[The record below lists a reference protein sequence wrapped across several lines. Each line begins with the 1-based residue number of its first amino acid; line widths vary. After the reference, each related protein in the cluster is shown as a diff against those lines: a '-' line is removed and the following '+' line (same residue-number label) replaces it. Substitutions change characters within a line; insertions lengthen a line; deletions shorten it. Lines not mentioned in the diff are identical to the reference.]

1 MNRLS
6 SQRNQSLEQNTVINV
21 FGRLALFI
29 VRRTNIKTAI
39 VSLSSTALGHV
50 VIKRLYSFSVHLMI
64 GINEK
69 YMAVKLERRK
79 QQETAIK
86 TQETRIGYIVL
97 IMSININ
104 HEGIKDIFGE
114 GIRELVSIVPDVQV
128 LQ

>member
-1 MNRLS
+1 
-6 SQRNQSLEQNTVINV
+6 
-21 FGRLALFI
+21 
-29 VRRTNIKTAI
+29 
-39 VSLSSTALGHV
+39 
-50 VIKRLYSFSVHLMI
+50 MI

-69 YMAVKLERRK
+69 YMTVKLERRK